1 MREAEYDPRLAFSIA
16 SLAPLIGVSQSF
28 LRLEINRRRLRPT
41 RLGKR
46 VLISRPE
53 IHRYLR
59 EHTRKE

>member
-1 MREAEYDPRLAFSIA
+1 MTHVWHSA
-16 SLAPLIGVSQSF
+16 SPALAPLIGVSQSF

-46 VLISRPE
+46 VQISRPE